1 MSESQTESHE
11 FQAEVKQVLDIV
23 VHSLYT
29 DKEVFLR
36 ELVSNASDACEKLR
50 HLQLTEKEIFDDN
63 LPLEIQISTD
73 DQAGTITIQDFG
85 VGLTRDELVQNLGRI
100 AYSGSKEFLKALQ
113 KGGDRNE
120 NLIGQFGVGF
130 YSAFMVAKE
139 VRVYTHSW
147 RTGGESLVWRS
158 GGGGTYEI
166 ETSEGQ
172 RRGAKI
178 VLYLEDEW
186 KEFSQE
192 SRVKGILE
200 RYSSFLSF
208 PLTLNGNK
216 VNTIGALWTKPK
228 DEISEEEHKNFYQ
241 FQAAASDEPRF
252 WMHFSADAPLAIQS
266 LLYVPQQNTE
276 RFGFGRMEPGVALYC
291 RKILIDRKPDGILPE
306 WLRFLRGVVDSAD
319 LPLNISRESMQDS
332 GLIQKLSRVLTKRFL
347 KTVEEKSR
355 KDPESFDQFYD
366 EFHGFLK
373 EGVVA
378 DATHREQLAPLLRFE
393 SSLTEAGKR
402 TSLSDYLSR
411 AKEEQKEIYTLSG
424 KSRKAIE
431 GGPYL
436 EAFTARGL
444 EVLFLI
450 DPIDEFVINH
460 LGSFKEKRFVSGDSD
475 EVKFEDRLGTGEPL
489 SEKETEQLLTFFKE
503 TLGERA
509 SAVETGN
516 RLDASPIALLNT
528 DRFMTAQM
536 RQLLKS
542 MKSEGAPEGEL
553 PVRVEVN
560 PRHPLIHRVNQYL
573 VADDKE
579 TAAELVFYLFDGAK
593 LAAGLLDDATAFV
606 SRGFKLLEG
615 IKSPANG

>member
-1 MSESQTESHE
+1 MSNPQTESHE

-29 DKEVFLR
+29 DKDIFLR

-50 HLQLTEKEIFDDN
+50 HIQLTEKEIFDDN
-63 LPLEIQISTD
+63 LPLEILVSTD

-85 VGLTRDELVQNLGRI
+85 VGLTRNELMENLGKI
-100 AYSGSKEFLKALQ
+100 AYSGSKAFLQAL
-113 KGGDRNE
+113 KEGGERNE

-147 RTGGESLVWRS
+147 RTDAESLVWRS
-158 GGGGTYEI
+158 TGGGSYEI
-166 ETSEGQ
+166 EPSEGQ

-178 VLYLEDEW
+178 VLTLKDEW
-186 KEFSQE
+186 KEFSKE
-192 SRVKGILE
+192 SRVKDILQ

-208 PLTLNGNK
+208 PLTLNGEK
-216 VNTIGALWTKPK
+216 INTIGALWTKSK
-228 DEISEEEHKNFYQ
+228 GEISDEEHKNFYQ
-241 FQAAASDEPRF
+241 FQANAFDEPRF

-266 LLYVPQQNTE
+266 ILYVPQQNTE

-291 RKILIDRKPDGILPE
+291 RKILIDRKPDGLLPE

-332 GLIQKLSRVLTKRFL
+332 SLIQKLSRVLTKRFL
-347 KTVEEKSR
+347 KTVEDKSR
-355 KDPESFDQFYD
+355 KDPETFDPFYD
-366 EFHGFLK
+366 EFQGFLK
-373 EGVVA
+373 EGVIA
-378 DATHREQLAPLLRFE
+378 DPTHREQLADLLRFE
-393 SSLTEAGKR
+393 SSLTEPGKR

-411 AKEEQKEIYTLSG
+411 AKEEQKEIYTLFG

-436 EAFTARGL
+436 EAFRARGL
-444 EVLFLI
+444 EVLFLLE
-450 DPIDEFVINH
+450 PIDEFVVSH
-460 LGSFKEKRFVSGDSD
+460 LGSYKEKRFLSGDSE
-475 EVKFEDRLGTGEPL
+475 EVRFDDTLGTGDPL
-489 SEKETEQLLTFFKE
+489 PADAAERLLSFFKE

-516 RLDASPIALLNT
+516 RLDSSPLALLNT

-536 RQLLKS
+536 RQFLKA
-542 MKSEGAPEGEL
+542 MKSDDGPTGEP

-560 PRHPLIHRVNQYL
+560 PRHPLIHRVSEYIERE
-573 VADDKE
+573 DRE
-579 TAAELVFYLFDGAK
+579 TASELALYLFDGAK
-593 LAAGLLDDATAFV
+593 LAAGLLEDPTDFV
-606 SRGFKLLEG
+606 SRGFDLLG
-615 IKSPANG
+615 KIKHPGDE